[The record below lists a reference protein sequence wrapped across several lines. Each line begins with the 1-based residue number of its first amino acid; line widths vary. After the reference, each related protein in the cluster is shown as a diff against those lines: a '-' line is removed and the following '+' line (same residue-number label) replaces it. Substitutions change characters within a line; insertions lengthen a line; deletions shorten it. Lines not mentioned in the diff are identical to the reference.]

1 MKIKV
6 ISFDLDG
13 TLSTPT
19 FTNLI
24 WNEGVPRLYAKAYS
38 IGIEKAK
45 KIVRK
50 EYDKI
55 GDEDINW
62 YKLDYWFDRF
72 SLKVNLMDLLEEF
85 SVKIEFYPETEE
97 VLSKMKNKY
106 KLIISSN
113 AAKEF
118 ISIEIDRLGK
128 SFFSSIFSSASD
140 FNQLKKDSSFYL
152 RICKRLNV
160 LPSEMIHIGDNYRF
174 DYLAPKKVGLSA
186 FYLNRKAKRTSNFVV
201 RNLKEFLDRVNKL
214 EDS

>member
-19 FTNLI
+19 FTNLL
-24 WNEGVPRLYAKAYS
+24 WNEGVPKLYAKTHS

-45 KIVRK
+45 EIVRK

-55 GDEDINW
+55 GEEDINW
-62 YKLDYWFDRF
+62 YKLDYWFDYF
-72 SLKVNLMDLLEEF
+72 SLKANPMDLLEEF
-85 SVKIEFYPETEE
+85 SAKIEFYPETEE

-118 ISIEIDRLGK
+118 ISIEIGKLGK
-128 SFFSSIFSSASD
+128 SFFFSIFSSTSD
-140 FNQLKKDSSFYL
+140 FNQLKKDPSFYL
-152 RICKRLNV
+152 RICNRLNI

-174 DYLAPKKVGLSA
+174 DYLAPKKAGVFA
-186 FYLNRKAKRTSNFVV
+186 FYLNRKAKKASNFVV
-201 RNLKEFLDRVNKL
+201 RNLKELLYRVKN
-214 EDS
+214 